1 MLDVDGLKERFNVN
15 NTHTLGIPGSVSWLN
30 MYNVLLVHARTIGG
44 GGLFAGIREILR
56 PCFEKLS
63 NCK

>member
-44 GGLFAGIREILR
+44 GGLFAGIR
-56 PCFEKLS
+56 S
-63 NCK
+63 NIASMF